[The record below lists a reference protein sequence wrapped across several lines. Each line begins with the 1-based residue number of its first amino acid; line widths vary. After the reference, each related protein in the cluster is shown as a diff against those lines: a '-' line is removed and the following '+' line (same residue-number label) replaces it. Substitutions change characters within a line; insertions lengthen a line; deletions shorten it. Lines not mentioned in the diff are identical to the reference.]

1 MSVTYQTIEGVTGQV
16 MFDSHVAVLL
26 DQAVALVNTLTDGE
40 AHGRAHPAPRGA
52 DLPAAVEAAVP
63 RAASSLPRT
72 MDAAEAEYLAAAA
85 GRMRAVF
92 QAVQDGDLDTAATT
106 VNGLLRLSG
115 ARPHL
120 DRREGEPWQLHFHG
134 ADETFAVGST
144 ASCATAL
151 ALAVG
156 GSLAGRL
163 GVCRAGRCDR
173 VYVDT
178 SRNAARQFCST
189 ACQNRTKAAAF
200 RARKGATG

>member
-1 MSVTYQTIEGVTGQV
+1 MI
-16 MFDSHVAVLL
+16 FDSHVAVLL
-26 DQAVALVNTLTDGE
+26 DHAVSLVNALTGGE
-40 AHGRAHPAPRGA
+40 ARGRPYAAPRGA
-52 DLPAAVEAAVP
+52 ELPAAIDAAVP
-63 RAASSLPRT
+63 PAAASLPRT
-72 MDAAEAEYLAAAA
+72 IDAAQADYLAAAA
-85 GRMRAVF
+85 QGMREVF
-92 QAVQDGDLDTAATT
+92 QAMQDGRPDDAATT
-106 VNGLLRLSG
+106 VNRLLRESG
-115 ARPHL
+115 ARPRL
-120 DRREGEPWQLHFHG
+120 DRAEGEGTPWQLHFHG
-134 ADETFAVGST
+134 ANDSFAAGHS

-200 RARKGATG
+200 RARKGAGG

>member
-1 MSVTYQTIEGVTGQV
+1 MTGQV

-26 DQAVALVNTLTDGE
+26 DQAVALVNTLTEGE
-40 AHGRAHPAPRGA
+40 AHGRAYPAPRGA
-52 DLPAAVEAAVP
+52 DLSAAVEAAVP
-63 RAASSLPRT
+63 RASSSLPRT
-72 MDAAEAEYLAAAA
+72 TDGAEAEYLVAAS
-85 GRMRAVF
+85 GRMRTVF
-92 QAVQDGDLDTAATT
+92 QAVQDGDLDAAAAT
-106 VNGLLRLSG
+106 VNELLRLSG

-134 ADETFAVGST
+134 ADETFAAGCT
-144 ASCATAL
+144 AGCATAL

-163 GVCRAGRCDR
+163 GVCRADRCDR

-200 RARKGATG
+200 RARKGAAG